1 MSKQRRGKLF
11 ETGLCG
17 DIYSRT
23 GGELFPEPIGFSGN
37 HAVPAPDIKIDD
49 GTKIHAIELKTT
61 GNDRM
66 SLTHDAED
74 RQKDDLWQLF
84 DYAERFPRTV
94 VPYAGVK
101 FNNRQLLLMQFWAR
115 APNVRS
121 VLQSG
126 VNDIPTDVRLTK
138 KSNLSVHK
146 PDLDVWPS
154 ARKGDDVDYVLDK
167 IGYHYK

>member
-1 MSKQRRGKLF
+1 MNGRRRGKNF

-17 DIYSRT
+17 DIYQET
-23 GGELFPEPIGFSGN
+23 DEKLFPEPIGYSGN

-61 GNDRM
+61 KNDRI
-66 SLTHDAED
+66 SLTHDPTDTE
-74 RQKDDLWQLF
+74 KDDLWQLF
-84 DYAERFPRTV
+84 DYAQRFPRTV
-94 VPYAGVK
+94 VPYAGVS
-101 FNNRQLLLMQFWAR
+101 FNNRQLLLMQFWIR

-121 VLQSG
+121 RLQSG
-126 VNDIPTDVRLTK
+126 VNDVPTDVRLTK

-154 ARKGDDVDYVLDK
+154 AQKGNDVEYLLDK
-167 IGYHYK
+167 ISYDY